1 MALLFNMKYLL
12 FTVVCMVLL
21 NFIKGAIGKLHSI
34 ISIIFFFL
42 FLAQIYQLVLYP
54 LFSELVSIT
63 DVLPYS
69 KLIIYTAL
77 LLLFSQLIKSVLEE
91 QEYDALSEGV
101 DIAVRGSLILLWLQ
115 QLKPAMSQ
123 LTVLLQKLG

>member
-1 MALLFNMKYLL
+1 MALLFNMKYLV

-21 NFIKGAIGKLHSI
+21 NFIKGAMGKLHSI

-42 FLAQIYQLVLYP
+42 FLTQIYQFVLYP

-77 LLLFSQLIKSVLEE
+77 LLLFSQLIKAVLEE
-91 QEYDALSEGV
+91 QEYEALSEGV

>member
-1 MALLFNMKYLL
+1 MKYLV
-12 FTVVCMVLL
+12 FTVVCMLLL
-21 NFIKGAIGKLHSI
+21 NFVKGAMGKLHSI

-42 FLAQIYQLVLYP
+42 FLTQIYQFVLYP

-63 DVLPYS
+63 DILPYS

-77 LLLFSQLIKSVLEE
+77 LLLFSQLIKAILEE

-101 DIAVRGSLILLWLQ
+101 DIAVRGSLILLWIQ